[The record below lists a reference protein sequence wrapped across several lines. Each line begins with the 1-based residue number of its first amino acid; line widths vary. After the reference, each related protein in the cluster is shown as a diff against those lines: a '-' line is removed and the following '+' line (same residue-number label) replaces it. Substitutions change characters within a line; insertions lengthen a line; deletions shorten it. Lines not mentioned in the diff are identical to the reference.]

1 MNAVQIAPV
10 KRAAAITPKLRYNS
24 FLPNNR
30 RREALA
36 ELEQYI
42 DSEKPLNEVA
52 KWFCK
57 DDLAAIVEMMI
68 EERRNMNRFVS
79 PIENAE
85 LV

>member
-1 MNAVQIAPV
+1 MTAVQHAP
-10 KRAAAITPKLRYNS
+10 PKLRYNS

-30 RREALA
+30 RREALD
-36 ELEQYI
+36 ELEWYI
-42 DSEKPLNEVA
+42 QSDKPLNEVS
-52 KWFCK
+52 KWICK

-68 EERRNMNRFVS
+68 EERRSMNRFLS

>member
-1 MNAVQIAPV
+1 MEAVQIAPSR
-10 KRAAAITPKLRYNS
+10 RAAAITPKLRYNS

-30 RREALA
+30 RREALE
-36 ELEQYI
+36 ELEEFI
-42 DSEKPLNEVA
+42 NSERQLNQVT
-52 KWFCK
+52 KWFCH

-68 EERRNMNRFVS
+68 EERRSMNRFTS